1 MFTKSL
7 KPAALIIGCAAYLL
21 TQASVGFS
29 QEISE
34 PEAEKDHSAD
44 AESFKSVD
52 QIARELG
59 SPLNSLFFIDNDIQ
73 FRTYQ
78 GTLPGSEDQTAWS
91 YTLAASFPFTLSNG
105 KNIILGASLPFN
117 LDQAIWVIDYDSPIW
132 EPDTDYR
139 DFRLRQS
146 PYVTP
151 DTGGYIAGYAHDH
164 IDDLR
169 LEAAYGGIGDN
180 GFISMFGL
188 VTVLPTSQDLS
199 SSRDQWLLG
208 PEIVL
213 GKQADWGNLGVR
225 ATHLTRISGED
236 RWDTNETT
244 FDIFFSYGL
253 GNGWQLISNPQI
265 TYDWEADSGNELL
278 LPIGGGVAK
287 TFLAGNTPLQI
298 SAELQNFVVS
308 SDRLGA
314 EWLFSLRVTPVAWDR
329 SRN

>member
-1 MFTKSL
+1 M
-7 KPAALIIGCAAYLL
+7 PATGWGA
-21 TQASVGFS
+21 V
-29 QEISE
+29 
-34 PEAEKDHSAD
+34 SAD
-44 AESFKSVD
+44 ADEDRALEDGPIEKSID
-52 QIARELG
+52 QIALELTN
-59 SPLNSLFFIDNDIQ
+59 PLNPYFFIDNTIE

-78 GTLPGSEDQTAWS
+78 GTLPGSSDQSAWS
-91 YTLAASFPFTLSNG
+91 YTLAASFPFTLKNG
-105 KNIILGASLPFN
+105 KNITVGASIPFN
-117 LDQAIWVIDYDSPIW
+117 LDQAIWVVDYDDPIW

-169 LEAAYGGIGDN
+169 LEAAYGGISDS
-180 GFISMFGL
+180 GFTSMIGL

-208 PEIVL
+208 PQLTL
-213 GKQADWGNLGVR
+213 GKQSDWGNIGVR
-225 ATHLTRISGED
+225 ATHLTRISGEN

-244 FDIFFSYGL
+244 FDVYFSYGL
-253 GNGWQLISNPQI
+253 GNGWQLISNPRI

-278 LPIGGGVAK
+278 LPIGGGAAK
-287 TFLAGNTPLQI
+287 TFRAGNTPLRI
-298 SAELQNFVVS
+298 AAEIQNFVVS

-314 EWLFSLRVTPVAWDR
+314 EWLFSLRVTPVVSDR
-329 SRN
+329 SVN

>member
-1 MFTKSL
+1 M
-7 KPAALIIGCAAYLL
+7 IGCAAFLL
-21 TQASVGFS
+21 TQASIGFS
-29 QEISE
+29 QEIPE
-34 PEAEKDHSAD
+34 PEAEEDHSAS

-59 SPLNSLFFIDNDIQ
+59 SPVNSLFYFDNDIR

-78 GTLPGSEDQTAWS
+78 GTLPGSKDQTAWS
-91 YTLAASFPFTLSNG
+91 YTLKASFPFTLDNG
-105 KNIILGASLPFN
+105 KNIILGASLPFF
-117 LDQAIWVIDYDSPIW
+117 LDQAMWVIDYDSPVW

-151 DTGGYIAGYAHDH
+151 DTGGYVDGYAHDH

-169 LEAAYGGIGDN
+169 LEAAYGGISDN
-180 GFISMFGL
+180 GFISMYGL

-199 SSRDQWLLG
+199 ASRDQWLLG

-225 ATHLTRISGED
+225 ATHLTRLSGED

-253 GNGWQLISNPQI
+253 GNGWQIISNPQI
-265 TYDWEADSGNELL
+265 LYDWEADSGNELL

-298 SAELQNFVVS
+298 SAELQKFVVS
-308 SDRLGA
+308 SDRLGVD
-314 EWLFSLRVTPVAWDR
+314 WQFSLRVIPVASDR